1 MLASFI
7 WRIKKNASILK
18 PRHRLSRYVNGCVEI
33 ESRDAQSLLVAVA
46 VAVAVVAV
54 AATAAVAV
62 VVVVVVS
69 AMVVSIF
76 CFVAHV
82 KLLDQR
88 LYIYLIYL

>member
-1 MLASFI
+1 M
-7 WRIKKNASILK
+7 
-18 PRHRLSRYVNGCVEI
+18 
-33 ESRDAQSLLVAVA
+33 
-46 VAVAVVAV
+46 AVAVVA
-54 AATAAVAV
+54 AAAA